1 MEVKVRGVMTCARH
15 EITYA
20 RTIIEQATR
29 AVGVPLCVSLGVFY
43 HQQMQRM
50 FEQALADGLDYI
62 VTIDGDSVFT
72 AQQLHKLIATAATLE
87 LDALA
92 SFQCKRGSP
101 NVLAYKQGQTKAQW
115 SGDPVPVDAA
125 HFGLTVLKVSKL
137 SGVAKPW
144 FVCKPD
150 ADGRWEDG
158 RIDSDVWFWKQWKDA
173 GNGLYIDPSIRIGHV
188 EEMVTCHDEEFG
200 VRHLYPKD
208 WDAEMKAGLHML
220 DGEES
225 QEEVVNDKTDE
236 ALEAVSSG
244 ETA

>member
-1 MEVKVRGVMTCARH
+1 MEIKVRGVMTCARH

-50 FEQALADGLDYI
+50 FEQAVVDGVDYI
-62 VTIDGDSVFT
+62 ITIDGDSVFT
-72 AQQLHKLIATAATLE
+72 AEQLHKLISTTALGN

-101 NVLAYKQGQTKAQW
+101 HVLACKNGATKASW
-115 SGDPVPVDAA
+115 DGNPIAVDAA
-125 HFGLTVLKVSKL
+125 HFGLTCLRVSKL
-137 SGVAKPW
+137 ANVVKPW

-158 RIDSDVWFWKQWKDA
+158 RIDSDVWFWKQWREA
-173 GNGLYIDPSIRIGHV
+173 GNNLFVDPSIRIGHV
-188 EEMVTCHDEEFG
+188 EEMVAMHDENFEPKHF
-200 VRHLYPKD
+200 YPKE
-208 WDAEMKAGLHML
+208 WDAHMKAGMNVLED
-220 DGEES
+220 DG
-225 QEEVVNDKTDE
+225 NDSIDQT
-236 ALEAVSSG
+236 LEAVSSG
-244 ETA
+244 EGA